1 MFTYDPSRDLASELI
16 DGTIRLW
23 QLPETLRGLYFL
35 GEHDGKQAGK
45 AHAQARLE
53 TLENECDYLYRRL
66 YDKSYTEPRVPESPS
81 FAELC
86 RRRGA
91 HALADKIE
99 ADWARLI
106 ADETLSRFELIE
118 ERAHPRA

>member
-23 QLPETLRGLYFL
+23 QLPEALRGLYFL
-35 GEHDGKQAGK
+35 GEHDGMQAGK
-45 AHAQARLE
+45 GYALARLE
-53 TLENECDYLYRRL
+53 ALESECDYLYRRL
-66 YDKSYTEPRVPESPS
+66 YDKSYTEPRVPESTS

-91 HALADKIE
+91 HELAAKVE

-106 ADETLSRFELIE
+106 ADEKLSRRELIE
-118 ERAHPRA
+118 ERAKPQA